1 MWRPQK
7 QNKLPILIQILLLTQ
22 FIVIDVT
29 DLGICLLQMSN
40 FINVNISILG
50 FIQILK
56 EEIIDQFYQD

>member
-1 MWRPQK
+1 MK
-7 QNKLPILIQILLLTQ
+7 VMTILIQILLPTQ

>member
-7 QNKLPILIQILLLTQ
+7 QNKLPILIQILLPTQ

>member
-7 QNKLPILIQILLLTQ
+7 QNKLPILIHILLPTQ